1 MNFYSGKNFVEHN
14 SMTASG
20 FYNLHNRLFIMKTTK
35 NPHIERNQHPL
46 AKFMW
51 SNESPM
57 L

>member
-14 SMTASG
+14 SMTAFG

-51 SNESPM
+51 SNESTM

>member
-1 MNFYSGKNFVEHN
+1 
-14 SMTASG
+14 MTAFG

-35 NPHIERNQHPL
+35 NPHNEQNQHPL

-51 SNESPM
+51 SNESTM